1 MIQMILLLTN
11 NLLAEGIAVL
21 SMMVVIGLLLMELM
35 GMLVLMVCGGT

>member
-21 SMMVVIGLLLMELM
+21 SMMVVLGLLLMGLM
-35 GMLVLMVCGGT
+35 EMLVLMVCGGT

>member
-21 SMMVVIGLLLMELM
+21 SMMVVIGLLLMGLM